1 MSEVRQ
7 KVTTDHTEN
16 TDKRSRTLKAELIQ
30 GQADLEENRS
40 MILLIRAIGAIRG
53 LSLMNRV
60 SPLGVMPIGRRPEP
74 PQCVT
79 LV

>member
-1 MSEVRQ
+1 
-7 KVTTDHTEN
+7 
-16 TDKRSRTLKAELIQ
+16 
-30 GQADLEENRS
+30 

-53 LSLMNRV
+53 LSIMNRV
-60 SPLGVMPIGRRPEP
+60 SPLGVMPIGRRPQP

>member
-1 MSEVRQ
+1 
-7 KVTTDHTEN
+7 
-16 TDKRSRTLKAELIQ
+16 
-30 GQADLEENRS
+30 

-53 LSLMNRV
+53 LSLTNRE